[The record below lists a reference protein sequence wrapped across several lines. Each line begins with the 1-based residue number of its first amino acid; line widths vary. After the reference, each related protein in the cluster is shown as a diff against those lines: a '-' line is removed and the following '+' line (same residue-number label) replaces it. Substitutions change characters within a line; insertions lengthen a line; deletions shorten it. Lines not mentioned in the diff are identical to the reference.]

1 MTAAPVGT
9 IDADDAADVG
19 RVLSKGRD
27 QTRIGHA
34 ADLAVA
40 AVDRHDAAD
49 VAVAKDVTAV
59 RIVLLYAA
67 AGKATGQTAHK
78 PAAEHV
84 ALAGLAV
91 VQHNIL
97 AVADKAADE
106 ITLEGAGVGQCAGF
120 FVEARLDLLLEL
132 GLSQVAAGHAF
143 AALQG
148 HALAVARNAAEE
160 LPQHQAARIARGIAL
175 IVGARADRAVVPQAR
190 QARRAGICAC
200 RKQVADDTAR
210 KAVAGHKAVV
220 DDVRI
225 TVRFHLGSVH
235 RAEHAAHADAA
246 PEGVLVIRLGRRSGV
261 AGLLGLLVCRC
272 GRFHVFRVLVHKQ
285 TRHRHVRRNGQ
296 VLHNGLGF
304 GYGNADETA
313 NAARLVCIIG
323 IVFVIYGLVFCCS
336 LRCSGSV
343 VKRQRRGHQCTRR
356 GVRAAG
362 QGAVFQRAGID
373 AAECAN
379 STHIAPVLVVGIFQR
394 RDEFCGRQPELVC
407 LRQRIGGDGLGLD
420 VDLNVRVAQCDV
432 RNFALVLADKA
443 DIVVG
448 QHVLLCPAG
457 FCNGLAAQL
466 QIEDGHTGRL
476 GCKDRCFARK
486 YDIFSQLRDRRPGD
500 RVIEGRHLGRRVL
513 ITRRAVDRDAAARPV
528 QAGAVAGLRGQRVG
542 ALVGNLPIRRPAQVV
557 QMAEIFQVCRD
568 RRAAL
573 GQQGVFLVRRFLFA
587 GCVGVAV
594 VLPRLGAHG
603 NVDVLRVVQ
612 QAGDAVQ
619 ARGGN
624 LCVDLTRTQQ
634 RRVRHGV
641 QRQHKAALVVA

>member
-1 MTAAPVGT
+1 MTAAPIGI

-49 VAVAKDVTAV
+49 VAAAKDVTAV

-91 VQHNIL
+91 LQRNIL

-106 ITLEGAGVGQCAGF
+106 ITLEGAGVGQCAVF

-132 GLSQVAAGHAF
+132 GLGQVAAGHTF
-143 AALQG
+143 APLQG
-148 HALAVARNAAEE
+148 HAPAVARNAAEE

-190 QARRAGICAC
+190 QAPGHAGVR
-200 RKQVADDTAR
+200 RKQVADDAAR

-220 DDVRI
+220 DDVRL
-225 TVRFHLGSVH
+225 VRRLHLRGVH

-246 PEGVLVIRLGRRSGV
+246 PEGVLVIRPGCRGSV

-272 GRFHVFRVLVHKQ
+272 VCNGFRVLVHKQ
-285 TRHRHVRRNGQ
+285 TRHRHVRRDGQ
-296 VLHNGLGF
+296 VLHDGIRRF
-304 GYGNADETA
+304 RYGNADETA

-336 LRCSGSV
+336 LCRGGGV
-343 VKRQRRGHQCTRR
+343 AKRQRRGHQRTRR

-362 QGAVFQRAGID
+362 QGAVFQRAGVD
-373 AAECAN
+373 AAECADGA
-379 STHIAPVLVVGIFQR
+379 HIAPVLVFLRQR
-394 RDEFCGRQPELVC
+394 RDEFGCGQLELVFV
-407 LRQRIGGDGLGLD
+407 RQRIGGDGLGLD

-448 QHVLLCPAG
+448 QLVLLCLAG
-457 FCNGLAAQL
+457 FCNGLVAQL

-476 GCKDRCFARK
+476 GCNTRCFALK
-486 YDIFSQLRDRRPGD
+486 FDFFAQLRDRRPGD

-513 ITRRAVDRDAAARPV
+513 LTRGAVDRDAAARPV
-528 QAGAVAGLRGQRVG
+528 QAGAVAGLGGQCVG
-542 ALVGNLPIRRPAQVV
+542 ALVGDVPVGRPAQVV

-573 GQQGVFLVRRFLFA
+573 GQQGVFIGRSPHLAA

-624 LCVDLTRTQQ
+624 VSAVLTRAQQ
-634 RRVRHGV
+634 RGVRHGV

>member
-1 MTAAPVGT
+1 M
-9 IDADDAADVG
+9 
-19 RVLSKGRD
+19 
-27 QTRIGHA
+27 
-34 ADLAVA
+34 
-40 AVDRHDAAD
+40 
-49 VAVAKDVTAV
+49 
-59 RIVLLYAA
+59 
-67 AGKATGQTAHK
+67 
-78 PAAEHV
+78 
-84 ALAGLAV
+84 
-91 VQHNIL
+91 
-97 AVADKAADE
+97 
-106 ITLEGAGVGQCAGF
+106 
-120 FVEARLDLLLEL
+120 
-132 GLSQVAAGHAF
+132 
-143 AALQG
+143 QG
-148 HALAVARNAAEE
+148 HAPAVARNAAEE

-190 QARRAGICAC
+190 QARGAGICAC
-200 RKQVADDTAR
+200 RKQVADDAAR

-246 PEGVLVIRLGRRSGV
+246 PEGVLFTRPGRRSGV
-261 AGLLGLLVCRC
+261 AGLLGLLVCRYVC
-272 GRFHVFRVLVHKQ
+272 NAFRVLVHKQ

-296 VLHNGLGF
+296 VLHDGLGF

-323 IVFVIYGLVFCCS
+323 IAFAASVLRLRFA
-336 LRCSGSV
+336 LRCGGSV
-343 VKRQRRGHQCTRR
+343 VKRQRRGHQRTGR

-362 QGAVFQRAGID
+362 QGAVFQRAGVD
-373 AAECAN
+373 AAECADGA
-379 STHIAPVLVVGIFQR
+379 HIAPVLVVLRQR
-394 RDEFCGRQPELVC
+394 RDEFGCSQLELLFV
-407 LRQRIGGDGLGLD
+407 RQRTGVDGLGLD
-420 VDLNVRVAQCDV
+420 VDLDVRVAQCDV

-448 QHVLLCPAG
+448 QLVLPCPAG

-486 YDIFSQLRDRRPGD
+486 FDFFTQLRDRRPCD
-500 RVIEGRHLGRRVL
+500 RVIEGRHLGHRRPCA
-513 ITRRAVDRDAAARPV
+513 RGAVDRDAAARPV
-528 QAGAVAGLRGQRVG
+528 QAGAVAGLGGQRVD
-542 ALVGNLPIRRPAQVV
+542 ALVGDVPVGRPAQVV
-557 QMAEIFQVCRD
+557 QMAEIFQFCFI

-587 GCVGVAV
+587 GCVGIAV

-612 QAGDAVQ
+612 QTGDAVQ

-624 LCVDLTRTQQ
+624 LVVLTRTQQ

>member
-1 MTAAPVGT
+1 MTAAPVGI

-19 RVLSKGRD
+19 CVLSKGRD

-34 ADLAVA
+34 ADYAVA

-67 AGKATGQTAHK
+67 AGKTTGQTAHK

-84 ALAGLAV
+84 ALAGLAA

-106 ITLEGAGVGQCAGF
+106 IALEGAGVGQCAGF
-120 FVEARLDLLLEL
+120 FVEARHDLLLEL
-132 GLSQVAAGHAF
+132 GLGQVAAGHTF

-160 LPQHQAARIARGIAL
+160 LPQHQAARIALGIAL

-190 QARRAGICAC
+190 QARGHAGVR
-200 RKQVADDTAR
+200 RKQVADDATR

-225 TVRFHLGSVH
+225 TVCFHLGSVH

-246 PEGVLVIRLGRRSGV
+246 PEGVRVTRLGCRGSV

-272 GRFHVFRVLVHKQ
+272 VCNGLRVLVHKQ
-285 TRHRHVRRNGQ
+285 TRHRHVRRDGQ
-296 VLHNGLGF
+296 ILHDGIRF

-313 NAARLVCIIG
+313 NAARLVYIIG
-323 IVFVIYGLVFCCS
+323 IFFVIYGLVFCCS
-336 LRCSGSV
+336 LCCGGSV
-343 VKRQRRGHQCTRR
+343 AKRQRRGHQRTGR

-362 QGAVFQRAGID
+362 QGAVFQRAGVD
-373 AAECAN
+373 AAECAD
-379 STHIAPVLVVGIFQR
+379 SAHIAPVLVVLRQR
-394 RDEFCGRQPELVC
+394 RDEFGCGQLELLFV
-407 LRQRIGGDGLGLD
+407 RQRTGVEGLGLD

-448 QHVLLCPAG
+448 QHVLLCLAG

-476 GCKDRCFARK
+476 GCKDRCLARK
-486 YDIFSQLRDRRPGD
+486 YDIFAQLRDRRPGD
-500 RVIEGRHLGRRVL
+500 RVIEGRHLGRRPCA
-513 ITRRAVDRDAAARPV
+513 RGAVDRDAAARPV
-528 QAGAVAGLRGQRVG
+528 QAGAVAGLGGQRVG

-557 QMAEIFQVCRD
+557 QMAEIFQVCRN

-573 GQQGVFLVRRFLFA
+573 GQQGVFLVRHFLFA

-624 LCVDLTRTQQ
+624 VSVVLTRAQQ

>member
-1 MTAAPVGT
+1 M
-9 IDADDAADVG
+9 
-19 RVLSKGRD
+19 
-27 QTRIGHA
+27 
-34 ADLAVA
+34 AVA

-49 VAVAKDVTAV
+49 VAAAKDVTAV
-59 RIVLLYAA
+59 RIVLFYAA
-67 AGKATGQTAHK
+67 AGKAAGQTAHK

-91 VQHNIL
+91 LQRNIL

-106 ITLEGAGVGQCAGF
+106 IALEGAGVGQCAVF
-120 FVEARLDLLLEL
+120 EARHDLLLEL
-132 GLSQVAAGHAF
+132 GLGQVAAGHAF

-148 HALAVARNAAEE
+148 HAPAVARNAAEE

-200 RKQVADDTAR
+200 RKQVADDAAC

-225 TVRFHLGSVH
+225 AVRCHLGRVH

-246 PEGVLVIRLGRRSGV
+246 PERVLAIRLGCRGSV

-272 GRFHVFRVLVHKQ
+272 VCNGLRVLVHKQ
-285 TRHRHVRRNGQ
+285 TRHRHVRRDGQ
-296 VLHNGLGF
+296 VLHDGIRF

-323 IVFVIYGLVFCCS
+323 IAFVIYGLVFCCS
-336 LRCSGSV
+336 LCRGGGV
-343 VKRQRRGHQCTRR
+343 AKRQRRGHQRTRR

-362 QGAVFQRAGID
+362 QGAVFQRAGVD
-373 AAECAN
+373 AAECADGAN
-379 STHIAPVLVVGIFQR
+379 IAPVLVFLRQR
-394 RDEFCGRQPELVC
+394 RDEFGCGQLELVFV
-407 LRQRIGGDGLGLD
+407 RQRTGGDGLGLD

-448 QHVLLCPAG
+448 QLVLLCLAG

-476 GCKDRCFARK
+476 GCKARCFARK
-486 YDIFSQLRDRRPGD
+486 FDFFTQLRDRRPGD
-500 RVIEGRHLGRRVL
+500 RVIEGGHLGRRPCA
-513 ITRRAVDRDAAARPV
+513 RGAVDRDAAARPV
-528 QAGAVAGLRGQRVG
+528 QAGAVAGLGGQRVG
-542 ALVGNLPIRRPAQVV
+542 ALVVNLPIRRPAQVV
-557 QMAEIFQVCRD
+557 QMAEIFQVCFIRL
-568 RRAAL
+568 AAL

-603 NVDVLRVVQ
+603 NVDVLRVLQ

-624 LCVDLTRTQQ
+624 VSVVLTRAQQ

>member
-1 MTAAPVGT
+1 MTAAPVGI

-34 ADLAVA
+34 ADFAVA

-84 ALAGLAV
+84 ALAGLAA
-91 VQHNIL
+91 VQHNFL

-106 ITLEGAGVGQCAGF
+106 ITFERAGVGQCAGF

-132 GLSQVAAGHAF
+132 GLGQVAAGHTF

-148 HALAVARNAAEE
+148 HAPAVARNAAEE

-190 QARRAGICAC
+190 QALGHAGVR
-200 RKQVADDTAR
+200 RKQVADDAAR

-220 DDVRI
+220 DDVRL
-225 TVRFHLGSVH
+225 VRRLHLRSVH

-246 PEGVLVIRLGRRSGV
+246 PEGVLFTRLSRRGSV

-272 GRFHVFRVLVHKQ
+272 VCNGLRVLVHKQ
-285 TRHRHVRRNGQ
+285 TRYRHVRRNGQ
-296 VLHNGLGF
+296 VLHDGLGF

-323 IVFVIYGLVFCCS
+323 IAFAASVQRPRIA
-336 LRCSGSV
+336 LRCGGSV
-343 VKRQRRGHQCTRR
+343 VKRQRRGHQRTRR

-362 QGAVFQRAGID
+362 QGAVFQRAGVD
-373 AAECAN
+373 AAECADGA
-379 STHIAPVLVVGIFQR
+379 HIAPVLVGFLQR
-394 RDEFCGRQPELVC
+394 RDEFGCGQLEPVFV
-407 LRQRIGGDGLGLD
+407 RQRTGGEGLGLD

-448 QHVLLCPAG
+448 QLVLPFPAG

-476 GCKDRCFARK
+476 VVGKGRCFTRK
-486 YDIFSQLRDRRPGD
+486 YDFFAQLRDRRPGD
-500 RVIEGRHLGRRVL
+500 RVIEGRHLGRRPCA
-513 ITRRAVDRDAAARPV
+513 RGAVDRNAAARPV
-528 QAGAVAGLRGQRVG
+528 QTGAVAGLGGQRVG
-542 ALVGNLPIRRPAQVV
+542 ALVVNLPIRRPAQVV

-594 VLPRLGAHG
+594 VFPRLGAHG

-624 LCVDLTRTQQ
+624 VSAVLTRAQQ

-641 QRQHKAALVVA
+641 QRQHKAALVVT

>member
-1 MTAAPVGT
+1 MTAAPAGI

-19 RVLSKGRD
+19 RVLSKSRD

-34 ADLAVA
+34 ADFAVA

-49 VAVAKDVTAV
+49 VAAAKDVTAV

-84 ALAGLAV
+84 ALAGLTV
-91 VQHNIL
+91 VQRNIL

-106 ITLEGAGVGQCAGF
+106 ITLERAGVGQCAG

-132 GLSQVAAGHAF
+132 GLGQVAAGHAV
-143 AALQG
+143 AVLQG
-148 HALAVARNAAEE
+148 HAPAVARNAAEE

-200 RKQVADDTAR
+200 RKQVADDAAR
-210 KAVAGHKAVV
+210 KTVAGHKAVV
-220 DDVRI
+220 DDVRF
-225 TVRFHLGSVH
+225 TVCFHLGRVH

-246 PEGVLVIRLGRRSGV
+246 PEGVFVIRFGCRSGV
-261 AGLLGLLVCRC
+261 AGLLGLLVWRC
-272 GRFHVFRVLVHKQ
+272 GLCNGLRVLVHKQ

-296 VLHNGLGF
+296 VLHDGIRF

-323 IVFVIYGLVFCCS
+323 IAFAASVLRLRFA
-336 LRCSGSV
+336 LRCGGSV
-343 VKRQRRGHQCTRR
+343 VKRQRRGHQRTGR

-362 QGAVFQRAGID
+362 QGAVFQRAGVD
-373 AAECAN
+373 AAECAD
-379 STHIAPVLVVGIFQR
+379 STHIAPVLVVLRQR
-394 RDEFCGRQPELVC
+394 RDEFGRGQLELVC
-407 LRQRIGGDGLGLD
+407 LRQRTGVDSLGLD

-448 QHVLLCPAG
+448 QLVLLCLAD

-476 GCKDRCFARK
+476 GCNTRCFARK
-486 YDIFSQLRDRRPGD
+486 FDFFAQLRDRRPGD
-500 RVIEGRHLGRRVL
+500 RVIEGRHLGRRVPL
-513 ITRRAVDRDAAARPV
+513 TRRAVDRDAAARPV
-528 QAGAVAGLRGQRVG
+528 QAGAVAGLGGQRVD
-542 ALVGNLPIRRPAQVV
+542 ALVGDVPVGRPAQVV
-557 QMAEIFQVCRD
+557 QMAEIFQVSRD

-612 QAGDAVQ
+612 QTGDAVQ

-624 LCVDLTRTQQ
+624 LVVLTRTQQ

>member
-1 MTAAPVGT
+1 MTAAPAGI

-34 ADLAVA
+34 VDYAVA

-49 VAVAKDVTAV
+49 VAAAKDVTAV

-91 VQHNIL
+91 LQHNIL

-120 FVEARLDLLLEL
+120 VEARLDLLLEL
-132 GLSQVAAGHAF
+132 GLGQVAAGHAF

-148 HALAVARNAAEE
+148 HAPAVARNAAEE

-200 RKQVADDTAR
+200 RKQVADDAAC

-225 TVRFHLGSVH
+225 AVRCHLGRVH

-246 PEGVLVIRLGRRSGV
+246 PEGVLAIQPGCRGSV
-261 AGLLGLLVCRC
+261 AGLLGLLVWRC
-272 GRFHVFRVLVHKQ
+272 GRFHVFRVLVHNQ

-296 VLHNGLGF
+296 ILHDGLGF

-323 IVFVIYGLVFCCS
+323 IAVAASVRRLLYA
-336 LRCSGSV
+336 LRCGGSV
-343 VKRQRRGHQCTRR
+343 VKRQRRGHQRTRR

-362 QGAVFQRAGID
+362 QGAVFQRACVD
-373 AAECAN
+373 AAECADGAN
-379 STHIAPVLVVGIFQR
+379 IAPVLVVLRQR
-394 RDEFCGRQPELVC
+394 RDEFGRGQLELVC
-407 LRQRIGGDGLGLD
+407 LRQRTGGDGLGLD

-448 QHVLLCPAG
+448 QLGLLCPAG

-476 GCKDRCFARK
+476 GCNTRCFARK
-486 YDIFSQLRDRRPGD
+486 FDFFAQLRDRRPGD
-500 RVIEGRHLGRRVL
+500 RVIEGRHLGRRVPL
-513 ITRRAVDRDAAARPV
+513 TRRAVDRNAAARPV
-528 QAGAVAGLRGQRVG
+528 QTGAVAGLGGQRVG
-542 ALVGNLPIRRPAQVV
+542 ALAGNLPIGRPAQVV

-587 GCVGVAV
+587 GCVGIAV

-612 QAGDAVQ
+612 QTGNAVQ

-624 LCVDLTRTQQ
+624 LVVLTRTQQ

>member
-1 MTAAPVGT
+1 MTAAPVGI

-49 VAVAKDVTAV
+49 VAAAKDVTAV
-59 RIVLLYAA
+59 RIVLFYAA

-91 VQHNIL
+91 LQRNIL

-106 ITLEGAGVGQCAGF
+106 IALEGAGVGQCAGF
-120 FVEARLDLLLEL
+120 VEAHLDLLLKL
-132 GLSQVAAGHAF
+132 GLGQVAAGHAF
-143 AALQG
+143 AAFQG
-148 HALAVARNAAEE
+148 HAPAVARNAAEE
-160 LPQHQAARIARGIAL
+160 LPQHQAARIALGIAL

-190 QARRAGICAC
+190 QHRRRAGICAC
-200 RKQVADDTAR
+200 RKQVADDAAR
-210 KAVAGHKAVV
+210 KAVAGHKAIV
-220 DDVRI
+220 DDVRF
-225 TVRFHLGSVH
+225 TVCFHLGSVH

-246 PEGVLVIRLGRRSGV
+246 PERVLVIRPGCRGSV

-272 GRFHVFRVLVHKQ
+272 GRFHAFRVLVHKQ
-285 TRHRHVRRNGQ
+285 TRYRHVRRNGQ
-296 VLHNGLGF
+296 VLHDGLGF

-323 IVFVIYGLVFCCS
+323 IAFAASVLRLRFT
-336 LRCSGSV
+336 LRCGGSV
-343 VKRQRRGHQCTRR
+343 VKRQRRGHQRTRR

-362 QGAVFQRAGID
+362 QGAVFQRAGVD
-373 AAECAN
+373 AAECADG
-379 STHIAPVLVVGIFQR
+379 THIAPVLVGVLQR
-394 RDEFCGRQPELVC
+394 RNEFGCGQLELVFV
-407 LRQRIGGDGLGLD
+407 RQRIGGEGLGLD

-448 QHVLLCPAG
+448 QLVLLCPAD

-476 GCKDRCFARK
+476 GCNTRCFTRK
-486 YDIFSQLRDRRPGD
+486 FDFFAQLRDRRPGD
-500 RVIEGRHLGRRVL
+500 RVIEGRHLGRRPCA
-513 ITRRAVDRDAAARPV
+513 RGAVDRDAAARPV
-528 QAGAVAGLRGQRVG
+528 QAGAVAGLGGQRVD
-542 ALVGNLPIRRPAQVV
+542 ALVGDVPVGRPAQVV
-557 QMAEIFQVCRD
+557 QMAEIFQVCFI

-624 LCVDLTRTQQ
+624 VSAVLTRAQQ

>member
-1 MTAAPVGT
+1 M
-9 IDADDAADVG
+9 
-19 RVLSKGRD
+19 
-27 QTRIGHA
+27 
-34 ADLAVA
+34 AVA

-59 RIVLLYAA
+59 RIVLLYVYAA
-67 AGKATGQTAHK
+67 AGKATSQTAHK

-84 ALAGLAV
+84 APAGLAV

-120 FVEARLDLLLEL
+120 FVKARLDLLLEL
-132 GLSQVAAGHAF
+132 GLGQVAAGHAF
-143 AALQG
+143 APLQG
-148 HALAVARNAAEE
+148 HAPAVARNAAEE
-160 LPQHQAARIARGIAL
+160 LPQHQAARIALGIAL

-190 QARRAGICAC
+190 QARGAGICAC
-200 RKQVADDTAR
+200 RKQVADDAAR
-210 KAVAGHKAVV
+210 KAVASHKAVV
-220 DDVRI
+220 DDVRL
-225 TVRFHLGSVH
+225 VRRLHLRGVH

-246 PEGVLVIRLGRRSGV
+246 PEGVLVTRLGCRSGV

-272 GRFHVFRVLVHKQ
+272 GLCNGLHVLVHKQ
-285 TRHRHVRRNGQ
+285 TRYRHVRRDGQ
-296 VLHNGLGF
+296 ILHDGIRF

-323 IVFVIYGLVFCCS
+323 IAFAVSVQRLLYA
-336 LRCSGSV
+336 LRCGGFV
-343 VKRQRRGHQCTRR
+343 VKRQRRGHQRTGR

-362 QGAVFQRAGID
+362 QGAVFQRAGVD
-373 AAECAN
+373 AAECADGAN
-379 STHIAPVLVVGIFQR
+379 IAPVLVVGILQR

-407 LRQRIGGDGLGLD
+407 IRQRIGGDGLGLD

-432 RNFALVLADKA
+432 RNFALVLTDKA

-448 QHVLLCPAG
+448 QLVLLCPAG

-476 GCKDRCFARK
+476 GCNTRCFARK
-486 YDIFSQLRDRRPGD
+486 FDFFTQLRDRRPGD
-500 RVIEGRHLGRRVL
+500 RVIEGRHLGRRPCA
-513 ITRRAVDRDAAARPV
+513 RGAVDRDAAARPV
-528 QAGAVAGLRGQRVG
+528 QAGAVAGLGSQRVG
-542 ALVGNLPIRRPAQVV
+542 SLAGNLPIGRPAQVV
-557 QMAEIFQVCRD
+557 QMAEIFQVSRD

-573 GQQGVFLVRRFLFA
+573 GQQSVFLVRRFLFA

-624 LCVDLTRTQQ
+624 FSAVLTRAQQ

>member
-1 MTAAPVGT
+1 M
-9 IDADDAADVG
+9 
-19 RVLSKGRD
+19 
-27 QTRIGHA
+27 
-34 ADLAVA
+34 
-40 AVDRHDAAD
+40 
-49 VAVAKDVTAV
+49 
-59 RIVLLYAA
+59 YAA

-84 ALAGLAV
+84 ALAGLAA
-91 VQHNIL
+91 VQHNFL

-106 ITLEGAGVGQCAGF
+106 ITFERAGVGQCAGF

-132 GLSQVAAGHAF
+132 GLGQVAASHAF

-148 HALAVARNAAEE
+148 HAPAVARNAAEE

-190 QARRAGICAC
+190 QALGHAGVR
-200 RKQVADDTAR
+200 RKQVADDAAR

-220 DDVRI
+220 DDVRL
-225 TVRFHLGSVH
+225 VRRLHLRSVH

-246 PEGVLVIRLGRRSGV
+246 PEGVRVTRLSRRGSV
-261 AGLLGLLVCRC
+261 AGLLGLLVWRC

-296 VLHNGLGF
+296 ILHDGLGF

-323 IVFVIYGLVFCCS
+323 IAFVIYGLVFCCS
-336 LRCSGSV
+336 LCRGGGV
-343 VKRQRRGHQCTRR
+343 AKRQRRGHQRTRR

-362 QGAVFQRAGID
+362 QGAVFQRAGVD
-373 AAECAN
+373 AAECAD
-379 STHIAPVLVVGIFQR
+379 STHIAPVLVFLRQR
-394 RDEFCGRQPELVC
+394 RDEFGCGQLELVFV
-407 LRQRIGGDGLGLD
+407 RQRIGGDGLGLD

-432 RNFALVLADKA
+432 RNFALVLANQA

-448 QHVLLCPAG
+448 QLVLLCPDG

-486 YDIFSQLRDRRPGD
+486 FDFFAQLRDRRPGD

-513 ITRRAVDRDAAARPV
+513 LTLGAVDRDAAARPV
-528 QAGAVAGLRGQRVG
+528 QTGAVAGLGGQRVG
-542 ALVGNLPIRRPAQVV
+542 ALVVNLPIRRPAQVV

-594 VLPRLGAHG
+594 VFPRLGAHG

-624 LCVDLTRTQQ
+624 VSAVLTRAQQ

-641 QRQHKAALVVA
+641 QRQHKAAFVVA

>member
-1 MTAAPVGT
+1 M
-9 IDADDAADVG
+9 
-19 RVLSKGRD
+19 
-27 QTRIGHA
+27 
-34 ADLAVA
+34 
-40 AVDRHDAAD
+40 
-49 VAVAKDVTAV
+49 
-59 RIVLLYAA
+59 
-67 AGKATGQTAHK
+67 
-78 PAAEHV
+78 
-84 ALAGLAV
+84 
-91 VQHNIL
+91 
-97 AVADKAADE
+97 
-106 ITLEGAGVGQCAGF
+106 
-120 FVEARLDLLLEL
+120 
-132 GLSQVAAGHAF
+132 
-143 AALQG
+143 QG
-148 HALAVARNAAEE
+148 HAPAVARNAAEE
-160 LPQHQAARIARGIAL
+160 LPQHQAAHIALGIAL

-190 QARRAGICAC
+190 QALGHAGVR
-200 RKQVADDTAR
+200 RKQVADDAAR

-220 DDVRI
+220 DDVRLAI
-225 TVRFHLGSVH
+225 RLHLGSVH

-246 PEGVLVIRLGRRSGV
+246 PEGVLFTRLGCRGSV

-272 GRFHVFRVLVHKQ
+272 GRCNGLRVLVHKQ

-296 VLHNGLGF
+296 VLHDGIRCF

-323 IVFVIYGLVFCCS
+323 IAFAASVQRLLYA
-336 LRCSGSV
+336 LRCGGFV
-343 VKRQRRGHQCTRR
+343 VKRQRRGHQRTRR

-362 QGAVFQRAGID
+362 QGAVFQRAGVD
-373 AAECAN
+373 AAECADGA
-379 STHIAPVLVVGIFQR
+379 HIAPVLVVGVLQR
-394 RDEFCGRQPELVC
+394 RDEFGCGQLELVFV
-407 LRQRIGGDGLGLD
+407 RQRTGVDGLGLD

-448 QHVLLCPAG
+448 QHVLLCLAG

-476 GCKDRCFARK
+476 GCKTRCYARK
-486 YDIFSQLRDRRPGD
+486 FDFFAQFRDRRPGD
-500 RVIEGRHLGRRVL
+500 RVIEGRHLGCRVL
-513 ITRRAVDRDAAARPV
+513 PTRRAVDRDAAARPV
-528 QAGAVAGLRGQRVG
+528 QAGAVAGLGGQHVG
-542 ALVGNLPIRRPAQVV
+542 ALAGILPIRGPAQVV
-557 QMAEIFQVCRD
+557 QMAEIFQVSRD

-573 GQQGVFLVRRFLFA
+573 GQQSVFLVRRLLFA

-624 LCVDLTRTQQ
+624 LCVVLTRAQQ
-634 RRVRHGV
+634 RRVRHGI

>member
-1 MTAAPVGT
+1 MTAAPAGI

-84 ALAGLAV
+84 ALAGLAA
-91 VQHNIL
+91 VQHNFL

-132 GLSQVAAGHAF
+132 GLGQVAAGHTFTAF
-143 AALQG
+143 QG
-148 HALAVARNAAEE
+148 HAPAVARNAAEE
-160 LPQHQAARIARGIAL
+160 LPQHQAARIARGIAF

-200 RKQVADDTAR
+200 RKQVADDAAR

-220 DDVRI
+220 DDVRL
-225 TVRFHLGSVH
+225 VRRLHLRGVH
-235 RAEHAAHADAA
+235 RAEHAAHSDAA
-246 PEGVLVIRLGRRSGV
+246 PEGAVRAGLSCRGSV
-261 AGLLGLLVCRC
+261 AGLLGLLVWRC
-272 GRFHVFRVLVHKQ
+272 VCNGLRVLVHKQ

-296 VLHNGLGF
+296 VLHDGIRF

-323 IVFVIYGLVFCCS
+323 IAVAASVRRLLYA
-336 LRCSGSV
+336 LRCGGSV
-343 VKRQRRGHQCTRR
+343 VKRQRRGHQRTGR

-373 AAECAN
+373 AAECAD
-379 STHIAPVLVVGIFQR
+379 STHIAPVLVGVLQR
-394 RDEFCGRQPELVC
+394 RDEFGRGQLELVC
-407 LRQRIGGDGLGLD
+407 LRQRTGVDSLGLD

-448 QHVLLCPAG
+448 QLFLPFPAC

-476 GCKDRCFARK
+476 VVGKARCFARK
-486 YDIFSQLRDRRPGD
+486 FDFFAQLRDRRPGD
-500 RVIEGRHLGRRVL
+500 RVIEGRHLGRRVPL
-513 ITRRAVDRDAAARPV
+513 TRRAVDRNAAARPV
-528 QAGAVAGLRGQRVG
+528 QTGAVAGLGGQRVG
-542 ALVGNLPIRRPAQVV
+542 ALAGNLPIGRPAQVV
-557 QMAEIFQVCRD
+557 QMAEIFQFCFI

-573 GQQGVFLVRRFLFA
+573 GQQGVFIGRSPHLAA

-624 LCVDLTRTQQ
+624 LCVVLTRAQQ

-641 QRQHKAALVVA
+641 QRQHKAALVVT

>member
-1 MTAAPVGT
+1 MTAAPVGI

-34 ADLAVA
+34 ADYAVA

-84 ALAGLAV
+84 APAGLAV
-91 VQHNIL
+91 LQRNIL

-106 ITLEGAGVGQCAGF
+106 ITLEGAGVGQCPGC
-120 FVEARLDLLLEL
+120 VEARLDLLLEL
-132 GLSQVAAGHAF
+132 GLGQVAAGHAF
-143 AALQG
+143 APLQG
-148 HALAVARNAAEE
+148 HAPAVARNAAEE

-190 QARRAGICAC
+190 QALGHAGVR
-200 RKQVADDTAR
+200 RKQVADDAAR

-225 TVRFHLGSVH
+225 VVRCHLGSVH

-246 PEGVLVIRLGRRSGV
+246 PEGVLVIRLGCRGSV

-272 GRFHVFRVLVHKQ
+272 GLCNGLRVLVHKQ
-285 TRHRHVRRNGQ
+285 TRYRHVRRNGQ
-296 VLHNGLGF
+296 VLHDGIRCF

-323 IVFVIYGLVFCCS
+323 IAFAASVQRLRCS
-336 LRCSGSV
+336 LRCGGSV
-343 VKRQRRGHQCTRR
+343 VKRQRRSHQRTRR

-362 QGAVFQRAGID
+362 QGAVFQRASVD
-373 AAECAN
+373 AAECADGAN
-379 STHIAPVLVVGIFQR
+379 IAPVLVVLRQR
-394 RDEFCGRQPELVC
+394 RDEFGCSQLELVFV
-407 LRQRIGGDGLGLD
+407 RQRTGGDGLGLD

-432 RNFALVLADKA
+432 RNVALVLTNQA

-448 QHVLLCPAG
+448 QLFLPFPAG

-476 GCKDRCFARK
+476 VVGKARCFAPK
-486 YDIFSQLRDRRPGD
+486 YDFFTQLRDRRPGD
-500 RVIEGRHLGRRVL
+500 RVIEGRHLGCRVL
-513 ITRRAVDRDAAARPV
+513 LTRGAVDRDAAARPV
-528 QAGAVAGLRGQRVG
+528 QAGAVAGLGGQHVG
-542 ALVGNLPIRRPAQVV
+542 ALAGILPIRGPAQVV
-557 QMAEIFQVCRD
+557 QMAEIFQVSRD

-573 GQQGVFLVRRFLFA
+573 GQQGVFLVCCFLFA

-594 VLPRLGAHG
+594 VFPRLGAHG

-624 LCVDLTRTQQ
+624 FSAVLTRAQQ

-641 QRQHKAALVVA
+641 QRQYKAALVVA

>member
-1 MTAAPVGT
+1 MY
-9 IDADDAADVG
+9 
-19 RVLSKGRD
+19 
-27 QTRIGHA
+27 
-34 ADLAVA
+34 AV
-40 AVDRHDAAD
+40 
-49 VAVAKDVTAV
+49 
-59 RIVLLYAA
+59 

-78 PAAEHV
+78 PTAEHV
-84 ALAGLAV
+84 ALAGLAA
-91 VQHNIL
+91 VQHNFL
-97 AVADKAADE
+97 AVADKTADE
-106 ITLEGAGVGQCAGF
+106 ITLEGAGVGQCAV

-132 GLSQVAAGHAF
+132 GLGQVAAGHAV
-143 AALQG
+143 AVLQG
-148 HALAVARNAAEE
+148 HAPAVARNAAEE

-190 QARRAGICAC
+190 QALGHAGVR
-200 RKQVADDTAR
+200 RKQVADDAAR
-210 KAVAGHKAVV
+210 EAVAGDKAVV

-246 PEGVLVIRLGRRSGV
+246 PEGAVRAGLGCRGSV
-261 AGLLGLLVCRC
+261 AGLLGLLVCRYVC
-272 GRFHVFRVLVHKQ
+272 NVFRVLVHKQ
-285 TRHRHVRRNGQ
+285 TRYRHVRRDGQ
-296 VLHNGLGF
+296 ILHDGLGF

-323 IVFVIYGLVFCCS
+323 IAFAASVQR
-336 LRCSGSV
+336 LRFAIRCGGSV
-343 VKRQRRGHQCTRR
+343 VKRQRRGHQRTRR

-362 QGAVFQRAGID
+362 QGAVFQRAGVD
-373 AAECAN
+373 AAECAD
-379 STHIAPVLVVGIFQR
+379 STHIAPVLVFLRQR
-394 RDEFCGRQPELVC
+394 RDEFGCGQLELVFV
-407 LRQRIGGDGLGLD
+407 RQRTGVDGLGLD

-457 FCNGLAAQL
+457 FCNGLTAQL

-476 GCKDRCFARK
+476 VVGKARRFARK
-486 YDIFSQLRDRRPGD
+486 YDFFAQLRDRRPGD
-500 RVIEGRHLGRRVL
+500 RVIEGRHLGRR
-513 ITRRAVDRDAAARPV
+513 RPCARGAVDRNAAARPV
-528 QAGAVAGLRGQRVG
+528 QAGAVAGLGGQRVG

-557 QMAEIFQVCRD
+557 QMAEIFQVSRD

-624 LCVDLTRTQQ
+624 VSAVLTRAQQ

>member
-1 MTAAPVGT
+1 MTAAPVGI

-34 ADLAVA
+34 ADFAVA

-49 VAVAKDVTAV
+49 VAAAKDVTAV

-84 ALAGLAV
+84 ALAGLAA
-91 VQHNIL
+91 VQHNFL

-106 ITLEGAGVGQCAGF
+106 ITLEGAGVGQCPGC
-120 FVEARLDLLLEL
+120 VEARLDLLLEL
-132 GLSQVAAGHAF
+132 GLGQVAAGHAF

-148 HALAVARNAAEE
+148 HAPAVARNAAEE
-160 LPQHQAARIARGIAL
+160 LPQHQAARIALGITF

-190 QARRAGICAC
+190 QALGHAGVR
-200 RKQVADDTAR
+200 RKQVADDATR

-246 PEGVLVIRLGRRSGV
+246 PEGVLVIRLSRRSGV
-261 AGLLGLLVCRC
+261 AGLLALLVCRC
-272 GRFHVFRVLVHKQ
+272 VCNVFRVLVHKQ
-285 TRHRHVRRNGQ
+285 TRHRHVRRDGQ
-296 VLHNGLGF
+296 ILHDGIRF
-304 GYGNADETA
+304 GYGNADETS

-323 IVFVIYGLVFCCS
+323 IAFAASVQRPRIA
-336 LRCSGSV
+336 LRCGGSV
-343 VKRQRRGHQCTRR
+343 VKRQRRGHQRTGR

-362 QGAVFQRAGID
+362 QGAVFQRAGVD
-373 AAECAN
+373 AAECAD
-379 STHIAPVLVVGIFQR
+379 STHIAPVLVVLLQR
-394 RDEFCGRQPELVC
+394 RNEFGCGQLELFFV
-407 LRQRIGGDGLGLD
+407 RQRTGGDGLGLD

-476 GCKDRCFARK
+476 GCKTRCYARK
-486 YDIFSQLRDRRPGD
+486 FDFFAQFRDRRPGD
-500 RVIEGRHLGRRVL
+500 RVIEGRHLGRRPCA
-513 ITRRAVDRDAAARPV
+513 RGAVDRDAAARPV
-528 QAGAVAGLRGQRVG
+528 QAGAVAGLGGQRVG
-542 ALVGNLPIRRPAQVV
+542 ALVGDVPVGRPAQVV
-557 QMAEIFQVCRD
+557 QMAEIFQVGLF

-594 VLPRLGAHG
+594 VFPRLGAHG

-624 LCVDLTRTQQ
+624 VSAVLTRAQQ

>member
-1 MTAAPVGT
+1 M
-9 IDADDAADVG
+9 
-19 RVLSKGRD
+19 
-27 QTRIGHA
+27 
-34 ADLAVA
+34 AVA
-40 AVDRHDAAD
+40 AVDRHDAAN
-49 VAVAKDVTAV
+49 VAAAKDVTAV

-91 VQHNIL
+91 VQRNIL

-120 FVEARLDLLLEL
+120 VEARRDLLLEL
-132 GLSQVAAGHAF
+132 GLGQVAAGHAF

-148 HALAVARNAAEE
+148 HAPAVARNAAEE

-200 RKQVADDTAR
+200 RKQVADDAAR

-220 DDVRI
+220 DDVRF
-225 TVRFHLGSVH
+225 TVCFHLGRVH

-246 PEGVLVIRLGRRSGV
+246 PEGVLVTRPGCRGSV
-261 AGLLGLLVCRC
+261 AGLLGLLVWRC

-296 VLHNGLGF
+296 VLHDGIRCF

-323 IVFVIYGLVFCCS
+323 IAFAASVQRLLYA
-336 LRCSGSV
+336 LRCGGSV
-343 VKRQRRGHQCTRR
+343 VKRQRRGHQRTRR

-362 QGAVFQRAGID
+362 QGAVFQRAGVD
-373 AAECAN
+373 AAECADG
-379 STHIAPVLVVGIFQR
+379 THIAPVLVVLRQR
-394 RDEFCGRQPELVC
+394 RDEFGCGQLELVC

-448 QHVLLCPAG
+448 QLVLPCLAG

-476 GCKDRCFARK
+476 GCNTRCFARK
-486 YDIFSQLRDRRPGD
+486 FDLFAQLRDRRPGD
-500 RVIEGRHLGRRVL
+500 RVIEGRHLGRR
-513 ITRRAVDRDAAARPV
+513 RPCARGAVDRNAAARPV
-528 QAGAVAGLRGQRVG
+528 QAGAVAGLGGQRVG
-542 ALVGNLPIRRPAQVV
+542 ALAGNLPIGRPAQVV
-557 QMAEIFQVCRD
+557 QMAEIFQVSRD

-612 QAGDAVQ
+612 QTGDAVQ

-624 LCVDLTRTQQ
+624 LVVLTRTQQ

>member
-1 MTAAPVGT
+1 M
-9 IDADDAADVG
+9 
-19 RVLSKGRD
+19 
-27 QTRIGHA
+27 
-34 ADLAVA
+34 
-40 AVDRHDAAD
+40 
-49 VAVAKDVTAV
+49 
-59 RIVLLYAA
+59 YAA

-84 ALAGLAV
+84 ALAGLAA
-91 VQHNIL
+91 VQHNFL

-120 FVEARLDLLLEL
+120 VEARLDLLLEL
-132 GLSQVAAGHAF
+132 GLGQVAAGHAF

-148 HALAVARNAAEE
+148 HAPAVARNAAEE

-200 RKQVADDTAR
+200 RKQVADDAAR

-225 TVRFHLGSVH
+225 TVRFHLGRVH
-235 RAEHAAHADAA
+235 RAKHAAHADAA
-246 PEGVLVIRLGRRSGV
+246 PEGVLFTRLGCRGSV

-272 GRFHVFRVLVHKQ
+272 VCNGLRVLVHKQ

-296 VLHNGLGF
+296 VLHDGIRF

-323 IVFVIYGLVFCCS
+323 IAFAASVLRLRFA
-336 LRCSGSV
+336 LRCGGSV
-343 VKRQRRGHQCTRR
+343 VKRQRRGHQRTGR

-362 QGAVFQRAGID
+362 QGAVFQRAGVD
-373 AAECAN
+373 AAECADGA
-379 STHIAPVLVVGIFQR
+379 HIAPVLVVLRQR
-394 RDEFCGRQPELVC
+394 RDEFGCSQLELVC

-448 QHVLLCPAG
+448 QLVLPCPAG

-486 YDIFSQLRDRRPGD
+486 FDFFTQLRDRRPGD
-500 RVIEGRHLGRRVL
+500 RVIEGRHLGRRVPL
-513 ITRRAVDRDAAARPV
+513 TRRAVDRDAAARPV
-528 QAGAVAGLRGQRVG
+528 QAGAVAGLGGQRVG
-542 ALVGNLPIRRPAQVV
+542 ALVGDVPVGRPAQVV
-557 QMAEIFQVCRD
+557 QMAEIFQVSRD

-594 VLPRLGAHG
+594 VFPRLGAHG

-624 LCVDLTRTQQ
+624 LVVLTRTQQ

>member
-1 MTAAPVGT
+1 M
-9 IDADDAADVG
+9 
-19 RVLSKGRD
+19 
-27 QTRIGHA
+27 
-34 ADLAVA
+34 
-40 AVDRHDAAD
+40 
-49 VAVAKDVTAV
+49 
-59 RIVLLYAA
+59 
-67 AGKATGQTAHK
+67 
-78 PAAEHV
+78 
-84 ALAGLAV
+84 
-91 VQHNIL
+91 
-97 AVADKAADE
+97 
-106 ITLEGAGVGQCAGF
+106 
-120 FVEARLDLLLEL
+120 
-132 GLSQVAAGHAF
+132 
-143 AALQG
+143 QG
-148 HALAVARNAAEE
+148 HAPAVARNAAEE

-175 IVGARADRAVVPQAR
+175 IVGARADRAVVPQTR
-190 QARRAGICAC
+190 QALGHAGVC
-200 RKQVADDTAR
+200 RKQVADDAAR

-225 TVRFHLGSVH
+225 TVRFHLSGVH

-246 PEGVLVIRLGRRSGV
+246 PEGVLVIRPGCRSGV
-261 AGLLGLLVCRC
+261 AGLLGLLVWRC

-296 VLHNGLGF
+296 ILHDGLGF

-323 IVFVIYGLVFCCS
+323 IAVAASVRRLLYA
-336 LRCSGSV
+336 LRCGGSV
-343 VKRQRRGHQCTRR
+343 VKRQRRGHQRTRR

-362 QGAVFQRAGID
+362 QGAVFQRACVD
-373 AAECAN
+373 AAECADGAN
-379 STHIAPVLVVGIFQR
+379 IAPVLVVLRQR
-394 RDEFCGRQPELVC
+394 RDEFGRGQLELVC
-407 LRQRIGGDGLGLD
+407 LRQRTGVDSLGLD

-432 RNFALVLADKA
+432 RNFAIVLADKA

-448 QHVLLCPAG
+448 QLVLLCLAG

-476 GCKDRCFARK
+476 VVGKARCFTRK
-486 YDIFSQLRDRRPGD
+486 YDFFAQLRDRRPGD
-500 RVIEGRHLGRRVL
+500 RVIEGRHLGRRVPL
-513 ITRRAVDRDAAARPV
+513 TRRAVDRDAAARPV
-528 QAGAVAGLRGQRVG
+528 QAGAVAGLGGQRVG
-542 ALVGNLPIRRPAQVV
+542 ALAGNLPIGRPAQVV
-557 QMAEIFQVCRD
+557 QMAEIFQVSRD

-587 GCVGVAV
+587 GCVGIAV

-624 LCVDLTRTQQ
+624 LVVLTRTQQ

>member
-1 MTAAPVGT
+1 M
-9 IDADDAADVG
+9 
-19 RVLSKGRD
+19 
-27 QTRIGHA
+27 
-34 ADLAVA
+34 AVA

-84 ALAGLAV
+84 APAGLAV
-91 VQHNIL
+91 LQHNIL

-120 FVEARLDLLLEL
+120 LVEARLDLLLEL
-132 GLSQVAAGHAF
+132 GLGQVAAGHAF

-148 HALAVARNAAEE
+148 HAPAVARNAAEE
-160 LPQHQAARIARGIAL
+160 LPQHQAARIALGIAL

-190 QARRAGICAC
+190 QALGHAGVR
-200 RKQVADDTAR
+200 RKQVADDAAR

-225 TVRFHLGSVH
+225 TVRCHLGSVH

-246 PEGVLVIRLGRRSGV
+246 PEGVLVIRPGCRGSV

-272 GRFHVFRVLVHKQ
+272 GLCNGLRVLVHKQ

-296 VLHNGLGF
+296 ILHDGLGF

-323 IVFVIYGLVFCCS
+323 IAFVIYGLVFCCS
-336 LRCSGSV
+336 LCRGGGV
-343 VKRQRRGHQCTRR
+343 AKRQRRGHQRTRR

-362 QGAVFQRAGID
+362 QGAVFQRAGVD
-373 AAECAN
+373 AAECAD
-379 STHIAPVLVVGIFQR
+379 STHIAPVLVVLLQR
-394 RDEFCGRQPELVC
+394 RDEFGCGQLELVC
-407 LRQRIGGDGLGLD
+407 LRQRTSGDGLGLD

-466 QIEDGHTGRL
+466 QIEDGHTGHL
-476 GCKDRCFARK
+476 GCKARCFARK
-486 YDIFSQLRDRRPGD
+486 YDFFAQFRDRRPGD
-500 RVIEGRHLGRRVL
+500 RVIKGWHLGRRVL
-513 ITRRAVDRDAAARPV
+513 LTRRTVDRDAAARPV
-528 QAGAVAGLRGQRVG
+528 QAGAVAGLGGQHVG

-557 QMAEIFQVCRD
+557 QMAEIFQVGLF

-587 GCVGVAV
+587 GCIGVAV

-624 LCVDLTRTQQ
+624 VSVVLTRTQQ

>member
-1 MTAAPVGT
+1 M
-9 IDADDAADVG
+9 
-19 RVLSKGRD
+19 
-27 QTRIGHA
+27 
-34 ADLAVA
+34 
-40 AVDRHDAAD
+40 
-49 VAVAKDVTAV
+49 
-59 RIVLLYAA
+59 YAA

-84 ALAGLAV
+84 ALAGLAA
-91 VQHNIL
+91 VQHNFL

-132 GLSQVAAGHAF
+132 GLGQVAAGHTF

-148 HALAVARNAAEE
+148 HAPAVARNAAEE

-190 QARRAGICAC
+190 QALGHAGVR
-200 RKQVADDTAR
+200 RKQVADDAAR
-210 KAVAGHKAVV
+210 KAIAGHKAVV

-225 TVRFHLGSVH
+225 AVRCHLGRVH

-246 PEGVLVIRLGRRSGV
+246 PEGVLVTRLSCRGSV

-272 GRFHVFRVLVHKQ
+272 VCNGLRVLVHKQ
-285 TRHRHVRRNGQ
+285 TRYRHVRRNGQ
-296 VLHNGLGF
+296 VLHDGLGF

-323 IVFVIYGLVFCCS
+323 IAFTASVQRLCFA
-336 LRCSGSV
+336 LRCGGSV
-343 VKRQRRGHQCTRR
+343 VKRQRRGHQRTRR

-362 QGAVFQRAGID
+362 QGAVFQRAGVD
-373 AAECAN
+373 AAECADG
-379 STHIAPVLVVGIFQR
+379 THIAPVLVGVLQR
-394 RDEFCGRQPELVC
+394 RDEFGRGQLELVC
-407 LRQRIGGDGLGLD
+407 LRQRTGGDGLGLD

-448 QHVLLCPAG
+448 QLVLLCPAS

-476 GCKDRCFARK
+476 VVGKARCFAPK
-486 YDIFSQLRDRRPGD
+486 FDFFTQLRDRRPGD
-500 RVIEGRHLGRRVL
+500 RVIEGRHLGRRPCA
-513 ITRRAVDRDAAARPV
+513 RGAVDRDAAARPV
-528 QAGAVAGLRGQRVG
+528 QAGAVAGLGGQRVG
-542 ALVGNLPIRRPAQVV
+542 ALVGDVPVGRPAQVV
-557 QMAEIFQVCRD
+557 QMAEIFQVGLF

-594 VLPRLGAHG
+594 VFPRLGAHG

-624 LCVDLTRTQQ
+624 FSAVLTRAQQ

>member
-1 MTAAPVGT
+1 M
-9 IDADDAADVG
+9 
-19 RVLSKGRD
+19 
-27 QTRIGHA
+27 
-34 ADLAVA
+34 
-40 AVDRHDAAD
+40 
-49 VAVAKDVTAV
+49 
-59 RIVLLYAA
+59 
-67 AGKATGQTAHK
+67 
-78 PAAEHV
+78 
-84 ALAGLAV
+84 
-91 VQHNIL
+91 
-97 AVADKAADE
+97 
-106 ITLEGAGVGQCAGF
+106 
-120 FVEARLDLLLEL
+120 
-132 GLSQVAAGHAF
+132 
-143 AALQG
+143 QG
-148 HALAVARNAAEE
+148 HAPAVARNAAEE

-190 QARRAGICAC
+190 QALRAGICAC
-200 RKQVADDTAR
+200 RKQVADDAAR

-246 PEGVLVIRLGRRSGV
+246 PEGVLVIRLGCRSSV

-272 GRFHVFRVLVHKQ
+272 GLCNGLRALVHKQ
-285 TRHRHVRRNGQ
+285 TRHRHVRRDGQ
-296 VLHNGLGF
+296 VLHDGLGF

-323 IVFVIYGLVFCCS
+323 IAFAASVQRLRCS
-336 LRCSGSV
+336 LRCGGSV
-343 VKRQRRGHQCTRR
+343 VKRQRRSHQRTRR

-362 QGAVFQRAGID
+362 QGAVFQRASVD
-373 AAECAN
+373 AAECADGAN
-379 STHIAPVLVVGIFQR
+379 IAPVLVVLRQR
-394 RDEFCGRQPELVC
+394 RDEFGCSQLELVFV
-407 LRQRIGGDGLGLD
+407 RQRTGGDGLGLD

-448 QHVLLCPAG
+448 QLFLPCLAG

-486 YDIFSQLRDRRPGD
+486 FDFFTQFRDRRPGD
-500 RVIEGRHLGRRVL
+500 RVIEGRHLGRRPCA
-513 ITRRAVDRDAAARPV
+513 RSAVDRDAAARPV
-528 QAGAVAGLRGQRVG
+528 QAGAVAGLGGQRIG

-557 QMAEIFQVCRD
+557 QMAEIFQVCFIRL
-568 RRAAL
+568 AAL
-573 GQQGVFLVRRFLFA
+573 GQQSVFLVRRFLFA

-624 LCVDLTRTQQ
+624 FSAVLTRAQQ

>member
-1 MTAAPVGT
+1 MTAAPVGI

-34 ADLAVA
+34 VDYAVA

-84 ALAGLAV
+84 ALAGLAA
-91 VQHNIL
+91 VQHNFL

-106 ITLEGAGVGQCAGF
+106 ITLEGAGVGQCAGC
-120 FVEARLDLLLEL
+120 VEARLDLLLEL
-132 GLSQVAAGHAF
+132 GLGQVAAGHTF

-148 HALAVARNAAEE
+148 HAPAVARNAAEE
-160 LPQHQAARIARGIAL
+160 LPQHQAARIALGIAL

-190 QARRAGICAC
+190 QHRRRAGICAC
-200 RKQVADDTAR
+200 RKQVADDAAR

-225 TVRFHLGSVH
+225 VVRCHLGSVH

-246 PEGVLVIRLGRRSGV
+246 PEGVLFIRPGCRGSV

-296 VLHNGLGF
+296 VLHDGLGF

-323 IVFVIYGLVFCCS
+323 IAFAASVQRPRIA
-336 LRCSGSV
+336 LRCGGSV
-343 VKRQRRGHQCTRR
+343 VKRQRRGYQRTRR

-362 QGAVFQRAGID
+362 QGAVFQRAGVD
-373 AAECAN
+373 AAECADGA
-379 STHIAPVLVVGIFQR
+379 HIAPVLVVLLQR
-394 RDEFCGRQPELVC
+394 RDELGCGQLELFFV
-407 LRQRIGGDGLGLD
+407 RQRTGGDGLGLD

-448 QHVLLCPAG
+448 QHVLLCLAG
-457 FCNGLAAQL
+457 FCN
-466 QIEDGHTGRL
+466 
-476 GCKDRCFARK
+476 
-486 YDIFSQLRDRRPGD
+486 
-500 RVIEGRHLGRRVL
+500 
-513 ITRRAVDRDAAARPV
+513 
-528 QAGAVAGLRGQRVG
+528 
-542 ALVGNLPIRRPAQVV
+542 
-557 QMAEIFQVCRD
+557 
-568 RRAAL
+568 
-573 GQQGVFLVRRFLFA
+573 
-587 GCVGVAV
+587 
-594 VLPRLGAHG
+594 
-603 NVDVLRVVQ
+603 
-612 QAGDAVQ
+612 
-619 ARGGN
+619 
-624 LCVDLTRTQQ
+624 
-634 RRVRHGV
+634 
-641 QRQHKAALVVA
+641 

>member
-1 MTAAPVGT
+1 MTAAPVGI

-49 VAVAKDVTAV
+49 VAAAKDVTAV

-84 ALAGLAV
+84 ALAGLAA
-91 VQHNIL
+91 VQHNFL

-120 FVEARLDLLLEL
+120 VEARLDLLLEL
-132 GLSQVAAGHAF
+132 GLGQVAAGHAF

-148 HALAVARNAAEE
+148 HAPAVARNAAEE

-190 QARRAGICAC
+190 QALGHAGVR
-200 RKQVADDTAR
+200 RKQVADDAAR

-225 TVRFHLGSVH
+225 AVRCHLGRVH

-246 PEGVLVIRLGRRSGV
+246 PEGGLVTRLGCRGSV
-261 AGLLGLLVCRC
+261 AGLLVLLVCRC
-272 GRFHVFRVLVHKQ
+272 GLCNGLRVLVHKQ

-296 VLHNGLGF
+296 ILHDGLGF

-313 NAARLVCIIG
+313 NAARLVRIIG
-323 IVFVIYGLVFCCS
+323 IVFAIDVQRFLFT
-336 LRCSGSV
+336 LRRGGSV
-343 VKRQRRGHQCTRR
+343 VKRQRRGHQRTGR

-362 QGAVFQRAGID
+362 QGAVFQRAGVD
-373 AAECAN
+373 AAECAD
-379 STHIAPVLVVGIFQR
+379 STHIAPVLVVLLQR
-394 RDEFCGRQPELVC
+394 RDEFGCGQLELVFV
-407 LRQRIGGDGLGLD
+407 RQRIGGDGLGLD
-420 VDLNVRVAQCDV
+420 VYLNVRVAQCDV

-448 QHVLLCPAG
+448 QLGLPCPAG

-476 GCKDRCFARK
+476 VVGKARCFARK
-486 YDIFSQLRDRRPGD
+486 YDFFTQLRDRRPGD

-513 ITRRAVDRDAAARPV
+513 LTRRAVDRDAAARPV
-528 QAGAVAGLRGQRVG
+528 QAGAVAGLGGQHIG
-542 ALVGNLPIRRPAQVV
+542 ALAGDVPVGRPAQVV

-573 GQQGVFLVRRFLFA
+573 GQQGVFIGRSPHLAA

-624 LCVDLTRTQQ
+624 VSAVLTRAQQ
-634 RRVRHGV
+634 RGVRHGV

>member
-1 MTAAPVGT
+1 MTAAPVGI

-49 VAVAKDVTAV
+49 VAAAKDVTAV
-59 RIVLLYAA
+59 RIVLFYAA

-91 VQHNIL
+91 LQRNIL

-106 ITLEGAGVGQCAGF
+106 IALEGAGVGQCAGF
-120 FVEARLDLLLEL
+120 VEAHLDLLLKL
-132 GLSQVAAGHAF
+132 GLGQVAAGHAF
-143 AALQG
+143 AAFQG
-148 HALAVARNAAEE
+148 HAPAVARNAAEE
-160 LPQHQAARIARGIAL
+160 LPQHQAARIALGIAL

-190 QARRAGICAC
+190 QHRRRAGICAC
-200 RKQVADDTAR
+200 RKQVADDAAR

-220 DDVRI
+220 DDVRF
-225 TVRFHLGSVH
+225 TVCFHLGSVH

-246 PEGVLVIRLGRRSGV
+246 PERVLVIRPGCRGSV

-272 GRFHVFRVLVHKQ
+272 GRFHAFRVLVHKQ
-285 TRHRHVRRNGQ
+285 TRYRHVRRNGQ
-296 VLHNGLGF
+296 VLHDGLGF

-323 IVFVIYGLVFCCS
+323 IAFAASVLRLRFT
-336 LRCSGSV
+336 LRCGGSV
-343 VKRQRRGHQCTRR
+343 VKRQRRGHQRTRR

-362 QGAVFQRAGID
+362 QGAVFQRAGVD
-373 AAECAN
+373 AAECADGAN
-379 STHIAPVLVVGIFQR
+379 IAPVLVGVLQR
-394 RDEFCGRQPELVC
+394 RNEFGCGQLELVFV
-407 LRQRIGGDGLGLD
+407 RQRIGGEGLGLD

-448 QHVLLCPAG
+448 QLVLLCPAD

-476 GCKDRCFARK
+476 GCNTRCFTRK
-486 YDIFSQLRDRRPGD
+486 FDFFAQLRDRRPGD
-500 RVIEGRHLGRRVL
+500 RVIEGRHLGRRPCA
-513 ITRRAVDRDAAARPV
+513 RGAVDRDAAARPV
-528 QAGAVAGLRGQRVG
+528 QAGAVAGLGGQRVD
-542 ALVGNLPIRRPAQVV
+542 ALVGDVPVGRPAQVV
-557 QMAEIFQVCRD
+557 QMAEIFQVCFI

-587 GCVGVAV
+587 GCVGIAV

-624 LCVDLTRTQQ
+624 VSAVLTRAQQ

>member
-1 MTAAPVGT
+1 M
-9 IDADDAADVG
+9 
-19 RVLSKGRD
+19 
-27 QTRIGHA
+27 
-34 ADLAVA
+34 AVA

-67 AGKATGQTAHK
+67 VGKATGQAAHK

-84 ALAGLAV
+84 ALAGLAA
-91 VQHNIL
+91 VQHNFL
-97 AVADKAADE
+97 AVADKASDE

-120 FVEARLDLLLEL
+120 VEASLDLLLEL
-132 GLSQVAAGHAF
+132 GLGQVAAGHTF

-148 HALAVARNAAEE
+148 HAPAVARNAAEE

-190 QARRAGICAC
+190 QARGAGICAC
-200 RKQVADDTAR
+200 CKQVADDAAR

-246 PEGVLVIRLGRRSGV
+246 PEGVLAIRLGCRGSV

-272 GRFHVFRVLVHKQ
+272 GLCNGLRVLVHKQ

-296 VLHNGLGF
+296 VLHDGIRCF

-323 IVFVIYGLVFCCS
+323 IVFVIYGLVCCCS
-336 LRCSGSV
+336 LCRGGGV
-343 VKRQRRGHQCTRR
+343 AKRQRRGHQRTGR

-362 QGAVFQRAGID
+362 QGAVFQRAGVD
-373 AAECAN
+373 AAECAD
-379 STHIAPVLVVGIFQR
+379 STHIAPVLVVLLQR
-394 RDEFCGRQPELVC
+394 RDEFGCSQLELVFV
-407 LRQRIGGDGLGLD
+407 RQRIGGDGLGLD

-448 QHVLLCPAG
+448 QLVLLCPAD

-476 GCKDRCFARK
+476 VVGKARCFARK
-486 YDIFSQLRDRRPGD
+486 YDFSTQFRDRRPGD

-513 ITRRAVDRDAAARPV
+513 LTRGAVDRDAAARPV
-528 QAGAVAGLRGQRVG
+528 QAGAVAGLWGQRVG
-542 ALVGNLPIRRPAQVV
+542 ALVGDVPVGRPAQVV

-573 GQQGVFLVRRFLFA
+573 GQQSVFLVRRFLFA

-624 LCVDLTRTQQ
+624 VSVVLTRAQQ

>member
-1 MTAAPVGT
+1 M
-9 IDADDAADVG
+9 
-19 RVLSKGRD
+19 
-27 QTRIGHA
+27 
-34 ADLAVA
+34 AVA

-49 VAVAKDVTAV
+49 VAAAKDVTAV

-91 VQHNIL
+91 LQRNIL

-106 ITLEGAGVGQCAGF
+106 ITLEGAGVGQRAG
-120 FVEARLDLLLEL
+120 FVEACLDLLLEL
-132 GLSQVAAGHAF
+132 GLGQVAAGHAF
-143 AALQG
+143 AALQD
-148 HALAVARNAAEE
+148 HAPAVARNAAEE
-160 LPQHQAARIARGIAL
+160 LPQHQAARIALGIAL
-175 IVGARADRAVVPQAR
+175 IVGARADRAVVRQAHQAR
-190 QARRAGICAC
+190 GHTGIC
-200 RKQVADDTAR
+200 REQVADDAACE
-210 KAVAGHKAVV
+210 AVAGDKAVV
-220 DDVRI
+220 DNVRI
-225 TVRFHLGSVH
+225 SVRLHLGRVH

-246 PEGVLVIRLGRRSGV
+246 PEGAIRAGVRCRSGV

-272 GRFHVFRVLVHKQ
+272 VCNVFRVLVHKQ
-285 TRHRHVRRNGQ
+285 TRHRHVRRDGQ
-296 VLHNGLGF
+296 ILHDGIGF

-323 IVFVIYGLVFCCS
+323 IAFAASVLRLRFA
-336 LRCSGSV
+336 LRCGGSV
-343 VKRQRRGHQCTRR
+343 VKRQRRGYQRTRR

-362 QGAVFQRAGID
+362 QGAVFQRAGVD
-373 AAECAN
+373 AAECADGA
-379 STHIAPVLVVGIFQR
+379 HIAPVLVVLLQR
-394 RDEFCGRQPELVC
+394 RDELGCGQLELFFV
-407 LRQRIGGDGLGLD
+407 RQRTGGDGLGLD
-420 VDLNVRVAQCDV
+420 VDLNVRVAQRDV
-432 RNFALVLADKA
+432 GNLALVLTHKA

-448 QHVLLCPAG
+448 QLGLPCPADLG
-457 FCNGLAAQL
+457 NGLAAQL

-476 GCKDRCFARK
+476 VVGKARCFARK
-486 YDIFSQLRDRRPGD
+486 YDFFTQLRDRRPGD
-500 RVIEGRHLGRRVL
+500 RVVEGRHLGRR
-513 ITRRAVDRDAAARPV
+513 RPCARSAVDRDAAARPV
-528 QAGAVAGLRGQRVG
+528 QAGAVAGLGGQRVV
-542 ALVGNLPIRRPAQVV
+542 ALVGNLPVGGPAQVV
-557 QMAEIFQVCRD
+557 QMAEIFQVGFI

-594 VLPRLGAHG
+594 VFPRLGAHG

-624 LCVDLTRTQQ
+624 RCVVLTRAQQ

>member
-1 MTAAPVGT
+1 MTAAPVSI

-84 ALAGLAV
+84 ALACLAA
-91 VQHNIL
+91 VQHNFL

-120 FVEARLDLLLEL
+120 VEARLDLLLEL
-132 GLSQVAAGHAF
+132 GLGQVAAGHAF

-148 HALAVARNAAEE
+148 HAPSVARNAAEE
-160 LPQHQAARIARGIAL
+160 LPQHQAARIALGIAL

-190 QARRAGICAC
+190 QALGHAGVR
-200 RKQVADDTAR
+200 RKQVADDAAR
-210 KAVAGHKAVV
+210 EAVAGDKAVV

-246 PEGVLVIRLGRRSGV
+246 PEGVLVIRPGCRDSV

-272 GRFHVFRVLVHKQ
+272 VCNGLRVLVHKQ
-285 TRHRHVRRNGQ
+285 TRHRYVRRNGQ
-296 VLHNGLGF
+296 VLHDGIRF

-336 LRCSGSV
+336 LRCRGSV

-362 QGAVFQRAGID
+362 QGAVFQRAGVD
-373 AAECAN
+373 AAECADGA
-379 STHIAPVLVVGIFQR
+379 HIAPVLVVGVLQR
-394 RDEFCGRQPELVC
+394 RDEFGCGQLELVFV
-407 LRQRIGGDGLGLD
+407 RQRTGVDGLGLD

-448 QHVLLCPAG
+448 QHVLLCLAG

-476 GCKDRCFARK
+476 GCKTRCYARK
-486 YDIFSQLRDRRPGD
+486 FDFFAQFRDRRPGD
-500 RVIEGRHLGRRVL
+500 RVIEGRHLGCRVL
-513 ITRRAVDRDAAARPV
+513 PTRRAVDRDAAARPV
-528 QAGAVAGLRGQRVG
+528 QAGAVAGLGGQHVG
-542 ALVGNLPIRRPAQVV
+542 ALAGILPIRGPTQIV
-557 QMAEIFQVCRD
+557 QMAEVFQVGFV
-568 RRAAL
+568 RRIDL
-573 GQQGVFLVRRFLFA
+573 GQQSVFLVRRFLFA

-624 LCVDLTRTQQ
+624 FSAVLTRAQQ

>member
-1 MTAAPVGT
+1 M
-9 IDADDAADVG
+9 
-19 RVLSKGRD
+19 
-27 QTRIGHA
+27 
-34 ADLAVA
+34 
-40 AVDRHDAAD
+40 
-49 VAVAKDVTAV
+49 
-59 RIVLLYAA
+59 YAA
-67 AGKATGQTAHK
+67 AGKAAGQTAHK

-91 VQHNIL
+91 VQRNIF

-106 ITLEGAGVGQCAGF
+106 ITLEGAGVGQCPGC
-120 FVEARLDLLLEL
+120 VEARLDLLLEL
-132 GLSQVAAGHAF
+132 GLGQVAAGHAF

-148 HALAVARNAAEE
+148 HAPAVARNAAEE
-160 LPQHQAARIARGIAL
+160 LPQHQAARIALGIAL
-175 IVGARADRAVVPQAR
+175 IVGARADRAVVRQAR
-190 QARRAGICAC
+190 QARGHAGV
-200 RKQVADDTAR
+200 RREQVADDAAR

-225 TVRFHLGSVH
+225 AVRFHLGSVH

-246 PEGVLVIRLGRRSGV
+246 PEGVLAIRPGCRGSV

-272 GRFHVFRVLVHKQ
+272 VCNGFRVLVHKQ

-296 VLHNGLGF
+296 ILHDGIRCF

-323 IVFVIYGLVFCCS
+323 IAFAVSVQRLRFA
-336 LRCSGSV
+336 LRCGGSV
-343 VKRQRRGHQCTRR
+343 VKRQRRGHQRTRR

-362 QGAVFQRAGID
+362 QGAVFQRAGVD
-373 AAECAN
+373 AAECADGA
-379 STHIAPVLVVGIFQR
+379 HIAPVLVVGILQR

-407 LRQRIGGDGLGLD
+407 LRQRTGGDGLGLD

-448 QHVLLCPAG
+448 QHVLLCLAG

-476 GCKDRCFARK
+476 VVGKARCFARK
-486 YDIFSQLRDRRPGD
+486 YDFFTQLRDRRPGD
-500 RVIEGRHLGRRVL
+500 RVIEGRHLGHRRPCA
-513 ITRRAVDRDAAARPV
+513 RGAVDRDAAARPV
-528 QAGAVAGLRGQRVG
+528 QAGAVAGLGGQRVG
-542 ALVGNLPIRRPAQVV
+542 ALVGDVPVGRPAQVV
-557 QMAEIFQVCRD
+557 QMAEIFQVGLF
-568 RRAAL
+568 RRAAF

-587 GCVGVAV
+587 GCIGVTV
-594 VLPRLGAHG
+594 VFPRLGAHG

-624 LCVDLTRTQQ
+624 LCVVLTRTQQ

>member
-1 MTAAPVGT
+1 MTAAPVGI

-34 ADLAVA
+34 ADFAVA

-59 RIVLLYAA
+59 LIVLLYAA

-91 VQHNIL
+91 LQRNIL

-106 ITLEGAGVGQCAGF
+106 IALEGAGVGQRPGC
-120 FVEARLDLLLEL
+120 VEARLDLLLEL
-132 GLSQVAAGHAF
+132 GLGQVAAGHAF

-148 HALAVARNAAEE
+148 HAPAVARNAAEE

-190 QARRAGICAC
+190 QALGHAGVR
-200 RKQVADDTAR
+200 RKQVADDAAR

-220 DDVRI
+220 DDVRL
-225 TVRFHLGSVH
+225 VRRLHLRSVH

-246 PEGVLVIRLGRRSGV
+246 PEGVLVIRLGCRGSV

-272 GRFHVFRVLVHKQ
+272 VCNGLRVLVHKQ
-285 TRHRHVRRNGQ
+285 TRYRHVRRNGQ
-296 VLHNGLGF
+296 VLHDGLGF

-323 IVFVIYGLVFCCS
+323 IAFAASVLRLLYA
-336 LRCSGSV
+336 LRCGGFV
-343 VKRQRRGHQCTRR
+343 VKRQRRGHQRTGR

-362 QGAVFQRAGID
+362 QGAVFQRAGVD
-373 AAECAN
+373 AAECADGA
-379 STHIAPVLVVGIFQR
+379 HIAPVLVVGVLQR
-394 RDEFCGRQPELVC
+394 RDEFGCGQLELVFV
-407 LRQRIGGDGLGLD
+407 RQRTCGDGLGLD

-448 QHVLLCPAG
+448 QLVLLCPAG

-486 YDIFSQLRDRRPGD
+486 FDFFAQLRDRRPGD
-500 RVIEGRHLGRRVL
+500 RVIEGRHLGHRRPCA
-513 ITRRAVDRDAAARPV
+513 RGAVDRDAAARPV
-528 QAGAVAGLRGQRVG
+528 QAGAVAGLGGQHVG
-542 ALVGNLPIRRPAQVV
+542 ALAGILPIRGPTQIV
-557 QMAEIFQVCRD
+557 QMAEVFQVGFV
-568 RRAAL
+568 RRIAL

-594 VLPRLGAHG
+594 VFPRLGAHG

-624 LCVDLTRTQQ
+624 FSAVLTRAQQ

>member
-1 MTAAPVGT
+1 M
-9 IDADDAADVG
+9 
-19 RVLSKGRD
+19 
-27 QTRIGHA
+27 
-34 ADLAVA
+34 AVA

-49 VAVAKDVTAV
+49 VAAAKDVTAV

-67 AGKATGQTAHK
+67 AGKAAGQTAHK

-91 VQHNIL
+91 VQRNIL

-106 ITLEGAGVGQCAGF
+106 ITLEGAGVGQCPGF
-120 FVEARLDLLLEL
+120 AEARLDLLLEL
-132 GLSQVAAGHAF
+132 GLGQVAAGHAF

-148 HALAVARNAAEE
+148 HAPAVARNAAEE

-190 QARRAGICAC
+190 QARGAGICAC
-200 RKQVADDTAR
+200 RKQVADDAAC
-210 KAVAGHKAVV
+210 KAVAGHKSVV

-225 TVRFHLGSVH
+225 AVRCHLGRVH

-246 PEGVLVIRLGRRSGV
+246 PEGVLVIRLSCRGSV
-261 AGLLGLLVCRC
+261 AGLLGLLVCRYVC
-272 GRFHVFRVLVHKQ
+272 NVFRVLVHKQ

-296 VLHNGLGF
+296 ILHDGIRF

-313 NAARLVCIIG
+313 NAARLVRIIG
-323 IVFVIYGLVFCCS
+323 IVFAIDVQRFLFT
-336 LRCSGSV
+336 LRCGGSV
-343 VKRQRRGHQCTRR
+343 VKRQRRGHQRTRR

-362 QGAVFQRAGID
+362 QGAVFQRAGVD
-373 AAECAN
+373 AAECADGA
-379 STHIAPVLVVGIFQR
+379 HIAPVLVFFRQR
-394 RDEFCGRQPELVC
+394 RDEFGCGQLELVFV
-407 LRQRIGGDGLGLD
+407 RQRTGGDGLGLD

-448 QHVLLCPAG
+448 QLVLLCLAG

-476 GCKDRCFARK
+476 GCKDRCFALK
-486 YDIFSQLRDRRPGD
+486 YDFFAQLRDRWPGD
-500 RVIEGRHLGRRVL
+500 RVIEGRHFGRRPCA
-513 ITRRAVDRDAAARPV
+513 RGAVDRDAAARPV
-528 QAGAVAGLRGQRVG
+528 QAGAVAGLGGQRVG

-557 QMAEIFQVCRD
+557 QMAEIFQVCFI

-624 LCVDLTRTQQ
+624 VSVVLTRAQQ

>member
-1 MTAAPVGT
+1 MTAAPVGI

-34 ADLAVA
+34 ADFAVA
-40 AVDRHDAAD
+40 AVDRHDAAN
-49 VAVAKDVTAV
+49 VAAAKDVTAV

-78 PAAEHV
+78 PAAKHV

-91 VQHNIL
+91 VQRNIL

-106 ITLEGAGVGQCAGF
+106 ITLEGAGVGQRAG

-132 GLSQVAAGHAF
+132 GLGQVAAGHAF
-143 AALQG
+143 APFQG
-148 HALAVARNAAEE
+148 HAPAVARNAAEE

-200 RKQVADDTAR
+200 RKQVADDAAR

-220 DDVRI
+220 DDVRLA
-225 TVRFHLGSVH
+225 VRLHLGRVH

-246 PEGVLVIRLGRRSGV
+246 PEGVLVIRLSRRGSV

-272 GRFHVFRVLVHKQ
+272 VCNGLRVLVHKQ

-296 VLHNGLGF
+296 ILHDGIRF

-323 IVFVIYGLVFCCS
+323 IAFAASVQRLLYA
-336 LRCSGSV
+336 LRCGGSV
-343 VKRQRRGHQCTRR
+343 VKRQRRGHQRTRR

-362 QGAVFQRAGID
+362 QGAVLQRAGVD
-373 AAECAN
+373 AAECADG
-379 STHIAPVLVVGIFQR
+379 THIAPVLVVLRQR
-394 RDEFCGRQPELVC
+394 HDEFGRGQLELVC
-407 LRQRIGGDGLGLD
+407 LRQRTGVDSLGLD

-448 QHVLLCPAG
+448 QLVLPCPAG

-486 YDIFSQLRDRRPGD
+486 FDFFTQLRDRRPGD
-500 RVIEGRHLGRRVL
+500 RVIEGRHLGRRVSL
-513 ITRRAVDRDAAARPV
+513 TRRAVDRNAAARPV
-528 QAGAVAGLRGQRVG
+528 QTGAVAGLGGQRVG
-542 ALVGNLPIRRPAQVV
+542 ALVGDVPVGRPAQVV
-557 QMAEIFQVCRD
+557 QMAEIFQISRD

-587 GCVGVAV
+587 GCVGIAV

-612 QAGDAVQ
+612 QTGDAVQ

-624 LCVDLTRTQQ
+624 LVVLTRTQQ